1 MTTLLSNWHF
11 MRVFRAAIA
20 VWIIVEVSRTGE
32 WLLLIPGAIFAM
44 QAIFDIGC
52 CGASGCAA
60 PGQKAYDQPA
70 VTAGTEDV
78 TYEEV
83 K

>member
-11 MRVFRAAIA
+11 MRVLRAGFA
-20 VWIIVEVSRTGE
+20 VWIMAEAWRTGQ
-32 WLLLIPGAIFAM
+32 WLLLIPGGIFAM

-52 CGASGCAA
+52 CGASGCAPNTTLQA
-60 PGQKAYDQPA
+60 NTSK
-70 VTAGTEDV
+70 TEEV

-83 K
+83 R